1 MVTPGL
7 RGGRA
12 DDMTADVSV
21 EKKLARRC
29 GGVDRILILSGLY
42 W

>member
-21 EKKLARRC
+21 EKNWP
-29 GGVDRILILSGLY
+29 GGAVALIVF
-42 W
+42 